1 MRTVLFTI
9 RDRLDRLGVL
19 LSGIC
24 AVHCVLGLVLVSLLG
39 LGGGVLLAPEIHE
52 AGLVMAMGIG
62 IVSLGFGV
70 WRHGRPG
77 PLAIGACGVALMG
90 AAIATGHGM
99 SEALLTIAG
108 VGLVATAHILNL
120 HKAS

>member
-1 MRTVLFTI
+1 MRTALFSI

-24 AVHCVLGLVLVSLLG
+24 AAHCVLGLVLVSLLG
-39 LGGGVLLAPEIHE
+39 LGGGALLAPEIHE

-70 WRHGRPG
+70 LRHGRPG